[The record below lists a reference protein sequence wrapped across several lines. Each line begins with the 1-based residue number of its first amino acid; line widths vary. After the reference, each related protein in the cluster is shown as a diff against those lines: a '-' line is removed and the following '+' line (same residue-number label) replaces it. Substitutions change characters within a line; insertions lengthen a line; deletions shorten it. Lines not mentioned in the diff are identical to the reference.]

1 MRLTGGIA
9 SVYDAEI
16 VEELDVEVVGE
27 IVWRTYY
34 SKATG
39 VANCTGEFSVTNPLH
54 PSLNNRH

>member
-1 MRLTGGIA
+1 M
-9 SVYDAEI
+9 YDAEI